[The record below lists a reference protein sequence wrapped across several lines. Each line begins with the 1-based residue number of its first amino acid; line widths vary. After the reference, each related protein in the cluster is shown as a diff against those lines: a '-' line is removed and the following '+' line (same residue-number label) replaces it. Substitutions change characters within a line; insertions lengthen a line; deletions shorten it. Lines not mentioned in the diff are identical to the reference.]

1 VHIIAWRFVVKPEY
15 IEEFKK
21 EYGPQGSWASLFARD
36 DGFLRTELT
45 QHRDMPNEFVTV
57 DYWNARE
64 DFERFKSQHT
74 AEYQRLDEQLA
85 RLITHEERIS
95 RTSRP
100 AVAALSRELSN
111 AAFIVAGVLSAGF
124 GLKGFL
130 LPSGFID
137 GGVTGVSLLLAR
149 VSNLPLS
156 LWLPIIN
163 VPFVA
168 LGYRHLGRAFAVRSS
183 LAIVTLA
190 VVVAI
195 VDYPSVT
202 RDLVLTAIFGGFFL
216 GAGIGL
222 AMRGGAVLD
231 GTEIAALLISKRSAL
246 FRVGDVILGVNVV
259 LFVVAMAV
267 LGVEAALYSI
277 VTYLAAARTVD
288 FVVHG
293 IEEYTAMTIISS
305 ESAAIREAITGILGR
320 GVTVYKGYGG
330 LTNAE
335 QEILYCVV
343 TRLEIGK
350 IKTIVRGIDEHA
362 FIVSHALSDVDG
374 GVVKKTALHIQ
385 K

>member
-1 VHIIAWRFVVKPEY
+1 MTSKR
-15 IEEFKK
+15 
-21 EYGPQGSWASLFARD
+21 R
-36 DGFLRTELT
+36 R
-45 QHRDMPNEFVTV
+45 
-57 DYWNARE
+57 
-64 DFERFKSQHT
+64 
-74 AEYQRLDEQLA
+74 DEQLE
-85 RLITHEERIS
+85 RLTTNEERRIS
-95 RTSRP
+95 RRSRP
-100 AVAALSRELSN
+100 ARAALTRELTN
-111 AAFIVAGVLSAGF
+111 TAFIVAGVLSAGL

-137 GGVTGVSLLLAR
+137 GGVTGVSLLLAAMT
-149 VSNLPLS
+149 SLPLALS
-156 LWLPIIN
+156 LPIIN

-168 LGYRHLGRAFAVRSS
+168 VGYRQLGPAFAVRSS
-183 LAIVTLA
+183 LAIITLA
-190 VVVAI
+190 I
-195 VDYPSVT
+195 VIAFVQYPSVT

-222 AMRGGAVLD
+222 AVRGGAVLD

-246 FRVGDVILGVNVV
+246 FRVGDVILGFNVV
-259 LFVVAMAV
+259 LFVVAMAL
-267 LGVEAALYSI
+267 LGVEPALYSI

-293 IEEYTAMTIISS
+293 IEEYTAMTIIST

-330 LTNAE
+330 LTNTE

-350 IKTIVRGIDEHA
+350 IKTIVNAIDENA

-374 GVVKKTALHIQ
+374 GVVKKTALHIE